1 MSNNR
6 ICQKQIPGLGKSPGG
21 EYATRSSIRA
31 WRIPMADEPG
41 RLQSMGSQRLGHD
54 SVTKHS
60 TYASELWTA
69 VELLG
74 SEWVLEGSGKT
85 QQVS

>member
-1 MSNNR
+1 
-6 ICQKQIPGLGKSPGG
+6 
-21 EYATRSSIRA
+21 
-31 WRIPMADEPG
+31 MADEPG